1 MVRRRCRFA
10 LVESTDVNFI
20 NLHHIS
26 CFCKIAKEFSM
37 KLIANNFD
45 SLSAGRATEQKLIFH
60 FNHKNDPL
68 RIRGSSFLFCFLF
81 RLISLSYRRNNLDYL
96 YDPSERLHTKYY
108 RQINLS
114 PRDISSLFY
123 LFSGVDKSERNFANI
138 FSLIFLFCYN
148 GQIHCKLADWTHTVL
163 SVGKSA
169 FISQKCRG
177 AK

>member
-60 FNHKNDPL
+60 FNHKNDPKES
-68 RIRGSSFLFCFLF
+68 GGQVFSFVSFSDSFRFL
-81 RLISLSYRRNNLDYL
+81 IA
-96 YDPSERLHTKYY
+96 E
-108 RQINLS
+108 I
-114 PRDISSLFY
+114 IW
-123 LFSGVDKSERNFANI
+123 I
-138 FSLIFLFCYN
+138 ICM
-148 GQIHCKLADWTHTVL
+148 IHL
-163 SVGKSA
+163 SVYIRNIIGKS
-169 FISQKCRG
+169 I
-177 AK
+177 